1 MNFGLLEALDQLEK
15 EKGISKEEVLVI
27 LEKALLNAYKK
38 HIGAQK
44 GTDLSNIEII
54 IDRNTGNVHIY
65 HNLEVV
71 DGEVQDTLHQIS
83 LEEAKKIDSKA
94 QVGDIVKVE
103 VNPKKF
109 GRIAAQTAKQVLIQ
123 QIREL
128 EKKKLYEQY
137 SDFEGTVR
145 TSEVIRVT
153 RDWADIRIGKIET
166 RLLKKEWIPGETIN
180 PGDMIKVYISKVE
193 QTRKGPR
200 IYVSRRVPE
209 FVAGL
214 LKLEVPEI
222 EEGIVEI
229 KAIAREAGTRTKVA
243 VISNEMNVDPVGACI
258 GEGKMRINA
267 VMRELKGEKVDILKW
282 SDDPKE
288 FIANALAPAPVVEVD
303 ILDPERKVAR
313 VLVPPNHM
321 PLAIGKDGQNVRLA
335 AKLTGWKIDIKPILN
350 L

>member
-1 MNFGLLEALDQLEK
+1 MNFGLLEALEQLEK
-15 EKGISKEEVLVI
+15 EKGISKEEVLQI

-38 HIGAQK
+38 HLGVQK
-44 GTDLSNIEII
+44 GTDLSNIVVE
-54 IDRNTGNVHIY
+54 IDRQTGNIHIY
-65 HNLEVV
+65 HVLEVV
-71 DGEVQDTLHQIS
+71 EEVEDPIHQIS
-83 LEEAKKIDSKA
+83 LEEARKHDSKA
-94 QVGDIVKVE
+94 EIGSQIKVE

-128 EKKKLYEQY
+128 EKQKLYEQY

-153 RDWADIRIGKIET
+153 KDWADIRIGKIET
-166 RLLKKEWIPGETIN
+166 RLLRREWIPGETIKA
-180 PGDMIKVYISKVE
+180 GDMIKVYITKVE

-214 LKLEVPEI
+214 LRLEVPEI

-229 KAIAREAGTRTKVA
+229 KAIAREAGVRTKVA
-243 VISNEMNVDPVGACI
+243 VISHELNVDPVGACI

-288 FIANALAPAPVVEVD
+288 LIANALAPAPVTEVD
-303 ILDPERKVAR
+303 ILDPNNKVAR

-335 AKLTGWKIDIKPILN
+335 VKLTGWKIDIKPVLN
-350 L
+350 A

>member
-1 MNFGLLEALDQLEK
+1 MNFGLLEALEQLEK
-15 EKGISKEEVLVI
+15 EKGIMKEEVLEI

-38 HIGAQK
+38 HLGVQK
-44 GTDLSNIEII
+44 GVELNNIVVE
-54 IDRNTGNVHIY
+54 IDRKTGNIRIFHI
-65 HNLEVV
+65 LEVV
-71 DGEVQDTLHQIS
+71 EDVEDELKQIS
-83 LEEAKKIDSKA
+83 LEEAKKYDSKA
-94 QVGDIVKVE
+94 ELGSQIKVE

-109 GRIAAQTAKQVLIQ
+109 GRIAAQTAKQVLVQ

-128 EKKKLYEQY
+128 EKVKLYEQY

-153 RDWADIRIGKIET
+153 KDWADIRIGKIET
-166 RLLKKEWIPGETIN
+166 RLLRREWIPGETISA
-180 PGDMIKVYISKVE
+180 GDMIKVYISKVE
-193 QTRKGPR
+193 KTRKGPK
-200 IYVSRRVPE
+200 IFVSRRVAE

-214 LKLEVPEI
+214 LTLEVPEI

-229 KAIAREAGTRTKVA
+229 KAIAREAGIRTKVA
-243 VISNEMNVDPVGACI
+243 VVSNEINVDPVGACI
-258 GEGKMRINA
+258 GEGKVRINA

-282 SDDPKE
+282 SEDPKE
-288 FIANALAPAPVVEVD
+288 FIANALAPAPVTEID

-335 AKLTGWKIDIKPILN
+335 AKLTGWKIDIKPVLN
-350 L
+350 V

>member
-1 MNFGLLEALDQLEK
+1 MNFGLLEALEQLEK
-15 EKGISKEEVLVI
+15 EKGIMKEEVLEI

-38 HIGAQK
+38 HLGVQK
-44 GTDLSNIEII
+44 GVDLDNIVVE
-54 IDRNTGNVHIY
+54 IDRKTGNIRIY
-65 HNLEVV
+65 HILEVV
-71 DGEVQDTLHQIS
+71 EKVEDELKQIS
-83 LEEAKKIDSKA
+83 LEDAKKHNSKVEIGS
-94 QVGDIVKVE
+94 QIKVE

-109 GRIAAQTAKQVLIQ
+109 GRIAAQTAKQVLVQ

-128 EKKKLYEQY
+128 EKIKLYEQY

-153 RDWADIRIGKIET
+153 KDWADIRIGKIET
-166 RLLKKEWIPGETIN
+166 RLLRREWIPGESISA
-180 PGDMIKVYISKVE
+180 GDMIKVYISKVE
-193 QTRKGPR
+193 KTRKGPK
-200 IYVSRRVPE
+200 IFVSRRVAE

-214 LKLEVPEI
+214 LALEVPEI

-229 KAIAREAGTRTKVA
+229 KAIAREAGIRTKVA
-243 VISNEMNVDPVGACI
+243 VISNEINVDPVGACI
-258 GEGKMRINA
+258 GEGKVRINS

-282 SDDPKE
+282 SEDPKE
-288 FIANALAPAPVVEVD
+288 FIANALAPAPVTEID

-335 AKLTGWKIDIKPILN
+335 AKLTGWKIDIKPVLN
-350 L
+350 V